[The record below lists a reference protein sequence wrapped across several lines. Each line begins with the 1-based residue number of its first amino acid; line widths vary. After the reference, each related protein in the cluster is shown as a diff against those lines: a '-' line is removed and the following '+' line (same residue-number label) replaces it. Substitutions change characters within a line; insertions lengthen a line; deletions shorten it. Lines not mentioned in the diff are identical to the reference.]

1 MKSSAWF
8 PTIATLGVLAVSSL
22 SSRAATYY
30 SDPAAGSATGD
41 GSAKAPWPELEDL
54 AAGGQ
59 LGKLQGGD
67 TLLLRSGNHGD
78 VRISGDNAQFIT
90 IAAEPGQTPKL
101 SRLEIT
107 RGSKWRIKGLTITPS
122 LATRPYQGNIVTLA
136 EKGAGSDLVLEDCF
150 IYTEP
155 DSTRWT
161 AEQWM
166 KTQNGIL
173 SGRHGTRLTI
183 RNNHVLNTRFAVSLC
198 SPDSLCEG
206 NLIANFSG
214 DGIRI
219 TRDNIT
225 VQYNTVKNCFVG
237 ADQGDANHDDLMQCF
252 LFNKGTGTVRNLTI
266 RGNILIGYEDPGQP
280 LRHDPQ
286 AIGFFDGPLVDFLVE
301 KNVIMTNHYHGISLY
316 DAVHCQ
322 ILDNVVR
329 AISDQKMQPWI
340 MLGTKNKGGASG
352 NTVKNNM
359 ARSFNLKADPTVAAE
374 NNIPVDNPA
383 FDRQLKQQLDEIH
396 QKFGESHPV
405 SKLPR
410 IAMKPGISNTPAA
423 TPAR

>member
-1 MKSSAWF
+1 MLAA
-8 PTIATLGVLAVSSL
+8 PAVLTISQL
-22 SSRAATYY
+22 SSHAATFY
-30 SDPAAGSATGD
+30 SDPVAGNAAGD
-41 GSAKAPWPELEDL
+41 GSPMAPWPKLQDL
-54 AAGGQ
+54 AASGKIPQ
-59 LGKLQGGD
+59 LHGGD
-67 TLLLRSGNHGD
+67 TLLLRSGNHGE

-90 IAAEPGQTPKL
+90 IAAEPGHAPQL
-101 SRLEIT
+101 SRLEVSS
-107 RGSKWRIKGLTITPS
+107 GSKWRIKGLIITPS
-122 LATRPYQGNIVTLA
+122 LAPTPYQGNIVTLA

-150 IYTEP
+150 IYSEP
-155 DSTRWT
+155 DSTKWS

-173 SGRHGTRLTI
+173 SGRHGTRITL
-183 RNNHVLNTRFAVSLC
+183 RNNYVLNTRFAVSLC

-206 NLIANFSG
+206 NVIANFSG
-214 DGIRI
+214 DGVRI

-252 LFNKGTGTVRNLTI
+252 LFNKGTGTVRKQTI
-266 RGNILIGYEDPGQP
+266 RGNILIGYEDPSQP

-329 AISDQKMQPWI
+329 AISDQKMKPWI

-359 ARSFNLKADPTVAAE
+359 ARSFNLKADPNVAAE

-383 FDRQLKQQLDEIH
+383 FDRRLKQQLNEIN
-396 QKFGESHPV
+396 QKFGEFHPV

-410 IAMKPGISNTPAA
+410 LAIKTGVSNTA
-423 TPAR
+423 PAR

>member
-1 MKSSAWF
+1 MKTSAF
-8 PTIATLGVLAVSSL
+8 FHTLAALVILTI
-22 SSRAATYY
+22 SRLPSHAAAFY
-30 SDPAAGSATGD
+30 SDPVAGSAAGD
-41 GSAKAPWPELEDL
+41 GSAKDPWPKLQDL
-54 AAGGQ
+54 AASGKIP
-59 LGKLQGGD
+59 KLQGGD
-67 TLLLRSGNHGD
+67 TLWLRSGNHGD

-90 IAAEPGQTPKL
+90 IAAEPGQTPQL
-101 SRLEIT
+101 SRLEID
-107 RGSKWRIKGLTITPS
+107 RGSKWRVKGLTITPS
-122 LATRPYQGNIVTLA
+122 LAPTPYNGNIVTLA

-155 DSTRWT
+155 DSTKWT

-183 RNNHVLNTRFAVSLC
+183 RNNYVMNTRFAVSLC
-198 SPDSLCEG
+198 SPDSVCEG
-206 NLIANFSG
+206 NVIANFSG

-225 VQYNTVKNCFVG
+225 VQFNTVKNCFVG

-252 LFNKGTGTVRNLTI
+252 LFNKGTGTIRKQTI
-266 RGNILIGYEDPGQP
+266 RGNILIGYEDPSLP

-301 KNVIMTNHYHGISLY
+301 QNVIMTNHYHGISLY
-316 DAVHCQ
+316 DAVNCKV
-322 ILDNVVR
+322 LDNVVR

-352 NTVKNNM
+352 NIVKNNM
-359 ARSFNLKADPTVAAE
+359 ARSFNLKADPGVVADH
-374 NNIPVDNPA
+374 NIPVDNTE
-383 FDRQLKQQLDEIH
+383 FDRRLKQQVDEINL
-396 QKFGESHPV
+396 KFGEFHPV
-405 SKLPR
+405 SKFSRIGMRTGVSSESSGAPR
-410 IAMKPGISNTPAA
+410 
-423 TPAR
+423 R